1 MIGLGQQAFDKLL
14 GERYDAKPI
23 AASLFYQEGVDL
35 GIQGLPFDL
44 FISEEFEASYTL
56 SKHPMQ
62 NGVKVSDHV
71 RKEPMKIPIKGMFTN
86 HPISYKLNRERKVEL
101 EKLDF
106 NQKLENR
113 ALKYFNKLKELA
125 DKMEPVKLIT
135 SLHNSDNMIITNIS
149 SARDE
154 KSRDSILFNV
164 TLEEIFIVSLSQQT
178 VDYKFYDAGYIPPKN
193 MDTDVNKMTASEK
206 KNGIQS
212 AETKEVNKVIETI
225 NPRFIRWK

>member
-14 GERYDAKPI
+14 GQRYDAKPI

-71 RKEPMKIPIKGMFTN
+71 RKEPMKVPIKGMFTN
-86 HPISYKLNRERKVEL
+86 HPISYKLNRERKVEI

-135 SLHNSDNMIITNIS
+135 SLHIFDNMIITNIS
-149 SARDE
+149 SARDA
-154 KSRDSILFNV
+154 KSRESILFNV
-164 TLEEIFIVSLSQQT
+164 TLEEKISVSLSQQT

-206 KNGIQS
+206 INGMQS
-212 AETKEVNKVIETI
+212 AETKEANEIIEKI
-225 NPRFIRWK
+225 NPRFIR

>member
-1 MIGLGQQAFDKLL
+1 
-14 GERYDAKPI
+14 
-23 AASLFYQEGVDL
+23 
-35 GIQGLPFDL
+35 
-44 FISEEFEASYTL
+44 
-56 SKHPMQ
+56 MQ
-62 NGVKVSDHV
+62 NGVKAGDHV
-71 RKEPMKIPIKGMFTN
+71 RKEPMKVPIKGMFTN

-135 SLHNSDNMIITNIS
+135 SLHTFDNMIITNIS

-154 KSRDSILFNV
+154 KSRESILFNV

-178 VDYKFYDAGYIPPKN
+178 VDYKFYDAGYVPPKN

-212 AETKEVNKVIETI
+212 AETKEVNKIIETI
-225 NPRFIRWK
+225 NPRFIR

>member
-1 MIGLGQQAFDKLL
+1 MIGIGQQAFEKLL
-14 GERYDAKPI
+14 GNRYDAKPI
-23 AASLFYQEGVDL
+23 SASLFYKEGADL

-62 NGVKVSDHV
+62 NGVKVSDHI
-71 RKEPMKIPIKGMFTN
+71 RKEPLKIPIKGMFTN
-86 HPISYKLNRERKVEL
+86 HPISYKLNRERKVEI

-135 SLHNSDNMIITNIS
+135 SLHNFNDMMITNIS
-149 SARDE
+149 AARDE
-154 KSRDSILFNV
+154 KSRDSIFFNV

-178 VDYKFYDAGYIPPKN
+178 VDYKFYDSGYIPPQN
-193 MDTDVNKMTASEK
+193 MDTDVNKITANEK
-206 KNGIQS
+206 KNGIKS
-212 AETKEVNKVIETI
+212 AETKEVDELIKTI
-225 NPRFIRWK
+225 NIRALRWR